1 MTITKN
7 RQSRETACYLSMWNN
22 ARALEL
28 SAMAGAMPEMTAESE
43 LKIGNLVS

>member
-7 RQSRETACYLSMWNN
+7 RQSRGTACYLSMLNN

-28 SAMAGAMPEMTAESE
+28 SVMAVAMSEMTAESE
-43 LKIGNLVS
+43 LKRGNLVS